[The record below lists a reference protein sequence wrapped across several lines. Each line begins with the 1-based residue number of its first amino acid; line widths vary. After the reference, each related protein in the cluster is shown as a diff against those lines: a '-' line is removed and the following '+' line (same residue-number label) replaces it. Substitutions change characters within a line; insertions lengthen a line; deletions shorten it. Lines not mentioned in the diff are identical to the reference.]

1 MRAEARR
8 RPPTGEDDLGP
19 PNRLTSQAVATMLNH
34 GKGQLIWN
42 ILTEG

>member
-1 MRAEARR
+1 VWKPR
-8 RPPTGEDDLGP
+8 EDRQPEKMILAS
-19 PNRLTSQAVATMLNH
+19 PNRLTSRAVAAMLNH